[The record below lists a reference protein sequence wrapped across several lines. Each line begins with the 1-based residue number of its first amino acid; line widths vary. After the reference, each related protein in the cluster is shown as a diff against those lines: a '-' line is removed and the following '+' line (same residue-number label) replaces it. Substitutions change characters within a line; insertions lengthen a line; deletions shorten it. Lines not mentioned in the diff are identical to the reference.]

1 MTPTPRTSARASG
14 CNWSNSCIGSVS
26 RPLAAWLATVT
37 RRECLRA
44 LRERGPVASGYVLEA
59 ETMPD
64 ERARTAEQELLAAE
78 RQAALREAF
87 GDLPPVGQR
96 LIALLLEDPPVPY
109 AEISARLGIPVGS
122 IGPNR
127 GRCLDK
133 LRRHPAVAALIDPG
147 NSTA

>member
-109 AEISARLGIPVGS
+109 A
-122 IGPNR
+122 
-127 GRCLDK
+127 
-133 LRRHPAVAALIDPG
+133 
-147 NSTA
+147 